1 MPLTVKDLNP
11 DEQPRER
18 ALAYGTASLSTPELW
33 ALILRTGT
41 VGNPITQLCRELMNA
56 NDGKMHLLMRRSRS
70 ELLKIKGLGT
80 TKVIQ
85 IEAVMELIKRYQA
98 EVIGERPRITMSKDI
113 WELMRFENGNLNH
126 EEVWVLFL
134 NRRNEVLRKLRV
146 TSGTMN
152 ASLFDAKPII
162 KEALLSDSD
171 GVVLCHNHPS
181 GNLQPSIP
189 DDNITKTL
197 REACKVFDI
206 RLLDHV
212 IVTSDS
218 YYSYRDKGRIL

>member
-1 MPLTVKDLNP
+1 MPLAVKDLNP

-171 GVVLCHNHPS
+171 GVALCHNHPS

-189 DDNITKTL
+189 DDNITKAL
-197 REACKVFDI
+197 QEACKVFDI

-218 YYSYRDKGRIL
+218 YYSYRDNGRIL

>member
-162 KEALLSDSD
+162 KEAILSDSD